1 MVVTSYVLYILLTEY
16 GMTFYK
22 EVKSDFDVIQNK

>member
-1 MVVTSYVLYILLTEY
+1 MFCTFINTVLTEY

-22 EVKSDFDVIQNK
+22 EAKSDFDVIQNK